1 LLTSDQILALA
12 PDSSSAKA
20 GAGLANARK
29 WSGLGANEA
38 AAWGEC
44 QGSGKLPYQT
54 RIDLRDI
61 AFKCTCPSRK
71 FPCKHGLGLYLLLA
85 SDADLFSDGDA
96 PTWVTEWLT
105 ARAGRTERK
114 QQRETAP
121 DPEAQAKRVAA
132 REAKVAAGLEELE
145 LWLRDLVRMGIAGL
159 PSKEY
164 SFWDAPAARLVDA
177 QAPGLARMVREL
189 GGIPA
194 SGAGWHDRFL
204 ERLGLLTLLIEGYRR
219 GTELSESVRADLRT
233 AIGFTTSQDEILAQA
248 GVADEW
254 LVVGRCVE
262 VEERLQVQ
270 RSWLL
275 GNGAQ
280 PHDACHAERQDRAG
294 GGTHS
299 NSRRCAGFAVVG

>member
-1 LLTSDQILALA
+1 MTPLLTSDQILALA

-20 GAGLANARK
+20 GVALANARK

-61 AFKCTCPSRK
+61 AFKCTGPSRK

-164 SFWDAPAARLVDA
+164 RFWDAPAARPGTDGKGTRRHPRVRR
-177 QAPGLARMVREL
+177 GLARSLPGAARTL
-189 GGIPA
+189 DTAHRKLPAWHGTFGI
-194 SGAGWHDRFL
+194 GAG
-204 ERLGLLTLLIEGYRR
+204 
-219 GTELSESVRADLRT
+219 
-233 AIGFTTSQDEILAQA
+233 
-248 GVADEW
+248 
-254 LVVGRCVE
+254 
-262 VEERLQVQ
+262 
-270 RSWLL
+270 
-275 GNGAQ
+275 
-280 PHDACHAERQDRAG
+280 
-294 GGTHS
+294 
-299 NSRRCAGFAVVG
+299 GFAHCDRIHHVAG